1 MESTFDNSEKESFK
15 YEYVELENG
24 NIPFIKFLDSL
35 SIIEKAEIIAAI
47 DELLNWLNKN
57 EIPPQNISKHL
68 MNGIFELRV
77 KHFNRITRSFYF
89 YSIGK
94 IIIFTHGFIKK
105 TNKIDR
111 KEIEK
116 AIRYK
121 NIYLKRIHNEN

>member
-1 MESTFDNSEKESFK
+1 MESTYANSDKESFK
-15 YEYVELENG
+15 YEYVEFENG

-35 SIIEKAEIIAAI
+35 SITEKAEIIAAI
-47 DELLNWLNKN
+47 DELLNWLNKK

-68 MNGIFELRV
+68 MDGIFELRV
-77 KHFNRITRSFYF
+77 RHFNRITRSFYF

-94 IIIFTHGFIKK
+94 MIIFTHGTIKK
-105 TNKIDR
+105 TNKINI

-121 NIYLKRIHNEN
+121 KIYLKRIYDEK